1 MSRRWGGD
9 GVCFRILNGD
19 GALMELI
26 FFYGAVMVFN
36 FKNHADLYRAVQATD
51 LIGVVLA
58 NYCNSCAVAMPPM
71 RLPLAELLIDDSRMY
86 K

>member
-36 FKNHADLYRAVQATD
+36 FKNHADLYYVTYVYD
-51 LIGVVLA
+51 LSIIL
-58 NYCNSCAVAMPPM
+58 
-71 RLPLAELLIDDSRMY
+71 
-86 K
+86 